1 MAVAMHHYGIFRSHH
16 YLLLLII
23 IAIEGGT
30 MPFSPSASR
39 VAVCLISVGLTTAFG
54 PSQLPRSS
62 GAARIR
68 PLHLYDN
75 SNSDLGGGE
84 APLQKNLFASQ
95 KERREEERRRKAR
108 LEEGFATPGV
118 SSAIPGAK
126 DFAINVDKTER
137 EYLQSLSTSDDDSI
151 IDENNIDK
159 YVAIWTD
166 EGLAHLRMLR
176 FHEAATSFN
185 KVYQIRPDAYLWQD
199 GLLKYYLEDYHGAAE
214 SLAKNAFRYES
225 RFMEPASEERIWRDA
240 AELKIVRTL
249 NGGRRMKNKQIPAAM
264 KVPIEDGVDED
275 QSEID
280 NIASERR

>member
-62 GAARIR
+62 GAARTR
-68 PLHLYDN
+68 PLHLYEN
-75 SNSDLGGGE
+75 SSSDLGGE
-84 APLQKNLFASQ
+84 PPLQKNLFASQ
-95 KERREEERRRKAR
+95 KERREEDRRRKAR
-108 LEEGFATPGV
+108 LEEGFAIPGV

-137 EYLQSLSTSDDDSI
+137 EYLQSLSTSEDDSI
-151 IDENNIDK
+151 IDENNVDK

-176 FHEAATSFN
+176 FHEAANSFN
-185 KVYQIRPDAYLWQD
+185 KVYQIKPDAYLWQD

-240 AELKIVRTL
+240 AEVKIVRTL

-264 KVPIEDGVDED
+264 KVPIEDGVDEE
-275 QSEID
+275 QSEMD